1 MCEKDHGLRCT
12 EKTGNEETD
21 RRKEKVH
28 GTVEERQKSGRL
40 SGAVF
45 HGQKVQKE
53 RKECECIKE
62 KHKKKNTKATVKKL
76 KNGKTYRVRMHSYKK
91 INGKKY
97 YSGWGKVK
105 SVKVK

>member
-1 MCEKDHGLRCT
+1 MCEKDHSLWCT

-21 RRKEKVH
+21 RRKEEIH
-28 GTVEERQKSGRL
+28 GTVEKRQKSGRL

-62 KHKKKNTKATVKKL
+62 KHKGNRKEAEKEKDL
-76 KNGKTYRVRMHSYKK
+76 PGKSTFL
-91 INGKKY
+91 
-97 YSGWGKVK
+97 
-105 SVKVK
+105 

>member
-1 MCEKDHGLRCT
+1 MCEKDHDLRCT

-28 GTVEERQKSGRL
+28 GTVEERQKSRRL

-62 KHKKKNTKATVKKL
+62 KHKNNRKEAEKRKDL
-76 KNGKTYRVRMHSYKK
+76 PGKDAFL
-91 INGKKY
+91 
-97 YSGWGKVK
+97 
-105 SVKVK
+105 

>member
-62 KHKKKNTKATVKKL
+62 KYKGNRKEAEK
-76 KNGKTYRVRMHSYKK
+76 GKDLP
-91 INGKKY
+91 GKDAFL
-97 YSGWGKVK
+97 
-105 SVKVK
+105 